1 MSRSKEIVRR
11 AFLEEE
17 DMDEEFMKEIVS
29 DFKTFNYKLKCLG
42 IYKSG
47 VKKGW

>member
-1 MSRSKEIVRR
+1 MRR

-17 DMDEEFMKEIVS
+17 DMDEALMREIVL
-29 DFKTFNYKLKCLG
+29 DFKGFNYKLKCLG

-47 VKKGW
+47 LRKGW